1 MVMLDIVLF
10 FVAAGLVVRGMLGP
24 AASRSFLAIGGRG
37 GCGPHEKEIEK
48 DEQDFCIQ

>member
-10 FVAAGLVVRGMLGP
+10 FVAAGLGARGMLGP

-37 GCGPHEKEIEK
+37 GCGPHEKEKE
-48 DEQDFCIQ
+48 EQDFCVQ